1 MFNHNRFLN
10 YLKCQLFQLIEINK
24 HSIIFLI
31 FVLLKLTYYYLM
43 RRTINLRK
51 GLNLNLEGALP
62 DNELKAE
69 LVPERVAIVPD
80 DFPGFLPKLDVKEGD
95 AIKAGQPLLQDKN
108 DADVKLVSP
117 AAGTVEA
124 VVRGARRKIERV
136 VVKVSG
142 TEKVTLQSAMTGAD
156 RVKALLKESGLWAMM
171 RRRPYDIV
179 PQSGDVPRDI
189 FVTAMDSAPLAPS
202 LYAMVKDK
210 QQALVSG
217 VKALSLLTAG
227 SIYIGVEK
235 DSGFPDVPGAEIV
248 EFPKLHPAGNVG
260 VQIANIAPVNKGEVV
275 WTLDVVTLVRIGE
288 LMDTGVVDCSA
299 CVAVTGSE
307 VRQPR
312 MVKTLIGAELDTLL
326 KGEVKDDGRTHRI
339 ISGNVLTGV
348 TEKLDGYLHYP
359 YRHVTVI
366 PEGDDADEFM
376 GWASLS
382 PQKMSV
388 NRSFLGHFLNRT
400 FNPDARI
407 NGGRRAMIMSGE
419 YDKVFPMDI
428 LPEYLLKAIIA
439 KDIDRM
445 EALGIY
451 EVAPEDFALAEY
463 VDPSKLELQKIV
475 REGLDYLRSE
485 V

>member
-1 MFNHNRFLN
+1 
-10 YLKCQLFQLIEINK
+10 
-24 HSIIFLI
+24 
-31 FVLLKLTYYYLM
+31 M

-51 GLNLNLEGALP
+51 GLNLNLRGALP
-62 DNELKAE
+62 DSLVKAE
-69 LVPERVAIVPD
+69 IMPERVAVIPD

-95 AIKAGQPLLQDKN
+95 RVAAGQPLLRDKN
-108 DADVKLVSP
+108 DVDMKLVSP

-136 VVKVSG
+136 VVAVDTDSATGTKVKHDTSVASSAEGLRKLLKVSG
-142 TEKVTLQSAMTGAD
+142 MM
-156 RVKALLKESGLWAMM
+156 AMM

-179 PQSGDVPRDI
+179 PLPDDAPRDI

-202 LYAMVKDK
+202 LAEAVAGMEGEM
-210 QQALVSG
+210 AAA
-217 VKALSLLTAG
+217 VKALKLLTTG
-227 SIYIGVEK
+227 NIYIGVGK
-235 DSGFPDVPGAEIV
+235 DSGFKDVPGAVMV
-248 EFPKLHPAGNVG
+248 EFPMLHPAGNVG

-275 WTLDVVTLVRIGE
+275 WTLDIVTLARIGA
-288 LMDTGVVDCSA
+288 LLLNGTVDASTL
-299 CVAVTGSE
+299 VAETGSE
-307 VRQPR
+307 VENPR
-312 MVKTLIGAELDTLL
+312 MVSTLIGAEIAGLL
-326 KGEVKDDGRTHRI
+326 KGNVNDDGRHHRI
-339 ISGNVLTGV
+339 ISGNVLTGERV
-348 TEKLDGYLHYP
+348 AMDGYLHFP
-359 YRHVTVI
+359 YRQITVI

-376 GWASLS
+376 GWASMS
-382 PQKMSV
+382 PSKMSV
-388 NRSFLGHFLNRT
+388 NRSFLGHFLNRA

-419 YDKVFPMDI
+419 YDKVMPMDI
-428 LPEYLLKAIIA
+428 LPEYLVKAILA